1 MKVIQ
6 HSVFAESR
14 GYPVGT
20 IFHSASPGLASQRER
35 NREKIRDQAEAF
47 INEIGAESVVS
58 VSEHTSTFGPF
69 SVVVWWYRDVPDTE
83 TLVIRAAGETE
94 TA

>member
-14 GYPVGT
+14 GYPLGSILFSTSFPVR
-20 IFHSASPGLASQRER
+20 RER
-35 NREKIRDQAEAF
+35 NRERIRQRVEAF
-47 INEIGAESVVS
+47 INKIGVENVVS
-58 VSEHTSTFGPF
+58 VSEHGPTLGPF
-69 SVVVWWYRDVPDTE
+69 SVVVWWYREVPEGE
-83 TLVIRAAGETE
+83 TLVIRASDERE

>member
-14 GYPVGT
+14 GYSLGSIFSSSFPV
-20 IFHSASPGLASQRER
+20 LRER
-35 NREKIRDQAEAF
+35 NREKIRQQVDAF
-47 INEIGAESVVS
+47 INEIGVENVVS
-58 VSEHTSTFGPF
+58 VSEHASTLGPF
-69 SVVVWWYRDVPDTE
+69 SVVVWWYREVPEGE
-83 TLVIRAAGETE
+83 TLVIRASDESE

>member
-14 GYPVGT
+14 GYPLGS
-20 IFHSASPGLASQRER
+20 IFSWNVPVRER
-35 NREKIRDQAEAF
+35 NRERIRQRVEAF
-47 INEIGAESVVS
+47 INEIGVENVVS
-58 VSEHTSTFGPF
+58 LSEHASTLGPF
-69 SVVVWWYRDVPDTE
+69 SVVVWWYREVPEGE
-83 TLVIRAAGETE
+83 TLVIRASDESK